1 MPMSPLPEIVVSFG
15 LPLLAREAARRLAW
29 ARTVGPAAL
38 CYLGG
43 ILLANLPGV
52 APATAALEPIA
63 WATVSLSIPLLLFSI
78 DFPRWFRLARGA
90 LLAFVLASTT
100 SAVVPLVL
108 GGLLGSRIPWAPEVS
123 GMLAGVYIGG
133 TPNMAALAS
142 AFGVP
147 GDVFVSTN
155 AADLLWSALYLTLV
169 MSVGPRWAGRWFR
182 RTPAIEAVE
191 DGNRWEPEGTAGWQ
205 PRVLGLLLA
214 GACAGVGALTFRLVP
229 GDWGMAAA
237 VLATTTLASTG
248 SLLHPVRTL
257 PGTWSSGQFLLL
269 VFCTAAGAMAD
280 MTRLVA
286 TGPAFLGF
294 TALVIGLVTLLQFLL
309 MGLFRVD
316 RDTAIVTS
324 VATIMSPPF
333 VVPVATRLGN
343 REVLL
348 TGILGGLVGY
358 AVGNYLGIGVTAALR
373 WWGP

>member
-1 MPMSPLPEIVVSFG
+1 MTASPLPETLASFG
-15 LPLLAREAARRLAW
+15 LPLLAIAAARRWAW
-29 ARTVGPAAL
+29 ARTVGPGAL

-52 APATAALEPIA
+52 TPAPEVLEPIA
-63 WATVSLSIPLLLFSI
+63 WGTVSLSIPLLLFSI

-90 LLAFVLASTT
+90 LLAFGLATT
-100 SAVVPLVL
+100 ASVAVPLVL
-108 GGLLGSRIPWAPEVS
+108 GGLLASWIPHAPEVS

-133 TPNMAALAS
+133 TPNMAALAA

-155 AADLLWSALYLTLV
+155 AADLLWSAIYLTLV
-169 MSVGPRWAGRWFR
+169 MSVGPRWLGRWFR
-182 RTPAIEAVE
+182 KPQAAEGVRDDARWAPETPA
-191 DGNRWEPEGTAGWQ
+191 RW
-205 PRVLGLLLA
+205 RHRLSGLLLA
-214 GACAGVGALTFRLVP
+214 GACAGAGALTFRLVP
-229 GDWGMAAA
+229 GGFGMAAA
-237 VLATTTLASTG
+237 VLATTTLASG
-248 SLLHPVRTL
+248 CSLVRFVRTL
-257 PGTWSSGQFLLL
+257 PGTWSSGQYLLL
-269 VFCTAAGAMAD
+269 CFCTAAGAMAD

-294 TALVIGLVTLLQFLL
+294 TALVIGLVAVLQFLL

-333 VVPVATRLGN
+333 VVPVAERLGN

-373 WWGP
+373 WWGS